1 MPRAAACITGRKK
14 PNPIIP
20 PLYAASPLR
29 PCPYVY
35 SAPPPASYILHC
47 ALHAGFTRKPLALA
61 ATSATHPAKSTPHG
75 PNMPAWVPCQ
85 KPGPAALQR
94 THGYA
99 KSMPCV
105 HPCYYGVHHT
115 LPPPR
120 RPA

>member
-20 PLYAASPLR
+20 PLYAASPYAIA
-29 PCPYVY
+29 PYIY
-35 SAPPPASYILHC
+35 C
-47 ALHAGFTRKPLALA
+47 NTTLHAGFTPPLPWPLALPRLGP
-61 ATSATHPAKSTPHG
+61 TPGVPSARHG
-75 PNMPAWVPCQ
+75 PHLQAWEPCQ
-85 KPGPAALQR
+85 KPGPAALR
-94 THGYA
+94 ETHGYA

-105 HPCYYGVHHT
+105 HSCYYSARRA

>member
-1 MPRAAACITGRKK
+1 MRAIPRAAACITGRKK

-20 PLYAASPLR
+20 PLYAASPYANA
-29 PCPYVY
+29 PYIY
-35 SAPPPASYILHC
+35 C
-47 ALHAGFTRKPLALA
+47 NTTLHAGFTPRPALA
-61 ATSATHPAKSTPHG
+61 PAGPIPRAISARHG
-75 PNMPAWVPCQ
+75 PHVQAWEPCQ
-85 KPGPAALQR
+85 KPGPAALQE

-105 HPCYYGVHHT
+105 HPCYYGARHA